1 MCQALYFLRHGATAE
16 DPPLLKGQRID
27 PPLSPEGHARIQA
40 WAEKLAT
47 IPFQAVIYTPTRR
60 ARETAFYFLAPSS
73 KALELPHL
81 VEISWGDWEGLP
93 RTQAEPLLREQIQRW
108 DRGDINWGPPQ
119 GESLKNF
126 QDRLQAGYEL
136 ILSLFPV
143 GALLIIGHGY
153 SLRVLLSWLLG
164 YSPGAEGALF
174 HHAPGTLSWGI
185 RNPNGTFYLQSLAI
199 SPDDWVF

>member
-16 DPPLLKGQRID
+16 DPPLLKGHRID
-27 PPLSPEGHARIQA
+27 APLSPEGHARIRA
-40 WAEKLAT
+40 WAEKLAP

-60 ARETAFYFLAPSS
+60 ARETASYFLTPLRR
-73 KALELPHL
+73 ALELPQFMEL
-81 VEISWGDWEGLP
+81 SWGVWEGLP
-93 RTQAEPLLREQIQRW
+93 RAQAEPLLREQIQRW
-108 DRGDINWGPPQ
+108 DQGELNWSPSH

-126 QDRLQAGYEL
+126 QERLQAGYEL